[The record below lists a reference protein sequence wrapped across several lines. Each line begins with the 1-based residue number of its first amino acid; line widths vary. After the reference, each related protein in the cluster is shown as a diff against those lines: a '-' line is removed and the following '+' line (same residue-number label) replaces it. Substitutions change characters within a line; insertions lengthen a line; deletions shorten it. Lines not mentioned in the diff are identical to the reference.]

1 MLKRPSA
8 SNTAARGYLSPA
20 VAATT
25 YPCQYEVVRDG
36 EIVSTGHI
44 ILEQPPV
51 VGATIELGGRR
62 LVIDA
67 LWPTGS
73 GETRLRLVAP

>member
-1 MLKRPSA
+1 
-8 SNTAARGYLSPA
+8 

-44 ILEQPPV
+44 TLEQAPV
-51 VGATIELGGRR
+51 AGATIELGGRQP
-62 LVIDA
+62 VIESV
-67 LWPTGS
+67 WPTGS
-73 GETRLRLVAP
+73 GENRIRLVAP

>member
-1 MLKRPSA
+1 
-8 SNTAARGYLSPA
+8 
-20 VAATT
+20 VAATA
-25 YPCQYEVVRDG
+25 YPCQYELVRDG

-44 ILEQPPV
+44 TLEQPPV
-51 VGATIELGGRR
+51 VGATIELGGRS
-62 LVIDA
+62 LVIES

>member
-1 MLKRPSA
+1 M
-8 SNTAARGYLSPA
+8 
-20 VAATT
+20 AATV
-25 YPCQYEVVRDG
+25 YPCQYELVRDG

-44 ILEQPPV
+44 TLEQAPV

-62 LVIDA
+62 LVIES

-73 GETRLRLVAP
+73 GETRLRLVGP

>member
-1 MLKRPSA
+1 M
-8 SNTAARGYLSPA
+8 
-20 VAATT
+20 AATA
-25 YPCQYEVVRDG
+25 YPCQYELVRDG

-44 ILEQPPV
+44 TLEQPPV
-51 VGATIELGGRR
+51 VGATIALGGRS
-62 LVIDA
+62 LVIES

>member
-1 MLKRPSA
+1 
-8 SNTAARGYLSPA
+8 

-44 ILEQPPV
+44 TLEQPPV
-51 VGATIELGGRR
+51 VGAAIELGGEQ
-62 LVIDA
+62 LVIES
-67 LWPTGS
+67 LWPTGR
-73 GETRLRLVAP
+73 GETRLRLVRAR